1 MDQGREL
8 GGVWKEESVET
19 GVAEDGSGVV
29 ETGVAGVEVEAG
41 IGVAGVETGL
51 AVAGNGAETE
61 DETGSE
67 RRNDWMKWPFEEAPY
82 AE

>member
-1 MDQGREL
+1 M
-8 GGVWKEESVET
+8 
-19 GVAEDGSGVV
+19 AEDGSGVV
-29 ETGVAGVEVEAG
+29 ETGVAGVEIGVVEAG
-41 IGVAGVETGL
+41 IGVAGVETGR